1 MSDLVD
7 KTPEVLIKTVN
18 HDIGF
23 PRRHIYPILGYVASR
38 LFSSASDGGLAAD
51 KILTKDFNPCDKSV
65 EYQTMIS
72 HSLNLIYLLT
82 LQLPLKVTS
91 LNANSLLTS
100 FTMCF
105 HIKGLEN

>member
-23 PRRHIYPILGYVASR
+23 PRRHIDPILGYVATR

-65 EYQTMIS
+65 KVPDHDFS
-72 HSLNLIYLLT
+72 FSKFNLFIDSPIAS
-82 LQLPLKVTS
+82 QS
-91 LNANSLLTS
+91 N
-100 FTMCF
+100 FT
-105 HIKGLEN
+105 

>member
-23 PRRHIYPILGYVASR
+23 PRRHIDPILGYVASR

-51 KILTKDFNPCDKSV
+51 KILTKDFNACDKSV
-65 EYQTMIS
+65 KVPDHDFS
-72 HSLNLIYLLT
+72 FSKFNLFIDSPIAS
-82 LQLPLKVTS
+82 QS
-91 LNANSLLTS
+91 N
-100 FTMCF
+100 FT
-105 HIKGLEN
+105 

>member
-23 PRRHIYPILGYVASR
+23 PRRHIDPILDYVATR

-51 KILTKDFNPCDKSV
+51 KILTKDFNACDKSV
-65 EYQTMIS
+65 KVPDHDFS
-72 HSLNLIYLLT
+72 FSKFNLFIDSPIAS
-82 LQLPLKVTS
+82 QS
-91 LNANSLLTS
+91 N
-100 FTMCF
+100 FT
-105 HIKGLEN
+105 

>member
-23 PRRHIYPILGYVASR
+23 PRRHIDPILGYVASR

-65 EYQTMIS
+65 KGPDHDFS
-72 HSLNLIYLLT
+72 FSKFNLFIDSPIAS
-82 LQLPLKVTS
+82 QS
-91 LNANSLLTS
+91 N
-100 FTMCF
+100 FT
-105 HIKGLEN
+105 